1 VISRHT
7 VVAARLTSDKGKAT
21 LMDLLKKALVG
32 AVIAIFIIA
41 ALFIVVIMIEIITEH
56 YRHAAAVTVMMIGA
70 RTVVIAAPS
79 PSRSRSASSL
89 WLPND
94 RAERG
99 RRADP

>member
-1 VISRHT
+1 MTSRHT

-21 LMDLLKKALVG
+21 LMDLLKKVLVG

-70 RTVVIAAPS
+70 HKK
-79 PSRSRSASSL
+79 
-89 WLPND
+89 
-94 RAERG
+94 RG
-99 RRADP
+99 QDFARADRGSHSAREDGSF